1 MSEGSTSSPGPRVVV
16 VGASSGLGRCIGIGL
31 AQRGGTVA
39 LLARRKDRLESA
51 AEESGD
57 GSVAIAC
64 DVTEESSVS
73 SAIEEAAAHLGGIDA
88 VVYTPGIGTLGA
100 IERTSQ
106 AAWRTA
112 FDTNVI
118 GASIVTAAA
127 LPHLQASSGAALYLS
142 SVSAS
147 QTPPWPGLGP
157 YAVSKAALDK
167 MIDAWREEHP
177 EVGFTRVVIG
187 ECAGGEGEAMTE
199 FANSW
204 DPEIAGDFVMGWVTK
219 GYMTGAL
226 VDVQNVVHMVDT
238 VVRSDPSLCVRSVT
252 VAPRLVTPEAFP
264 QMPES

>member
-1 MSEGSTSSPGPRVVV
+1 MAADTRPTQGPRTVV
-16 VGASSGLGRCIGIGL
+16 VGASSGLGRCIGVGL

-39 LLARRKDRLESA
+39 LLARRKDRIQSA
-51 AEESGD
+51 AEQAGA

-64 DVTEESSVS
+64 DVTDEASVQA
-73 SAIEEAAAHLGGIDA
+73 AIDEAATALGGIDA
-88 VVYTPGIGTLGA
+88 LVYTPGIGTLRA
-100 IERTSQ
+100 IEDTDQ
-106 AAWRTA
+106 AAWRAA

-118 GASIVTAAA
+118 GASIVTAAV

-147 QTPPWPGLGP
+147 QTPPWPGLGS

-167 MIDAWREEHP
+167 MVDAWREEHP

-187 ECAGGEGEAMTE
+187 ECAGGEGEGMTE
-199 FANSW
+199 FANTW

-226 VDVQNVVHMVDT
+226 VDVENVVHMVDT
-238 VVRSDPSLCVRSVT
+238 IVRSDPSLCVRSVT
-252 VAPRLVTPEAFP
+252 VAPRLVTPTAFP
-264 QMPES
+264 TMPE